1 MREYGFLF
9 LLIASSE
16 ARGRRLMHGC
26 QQALQVKD
34 RALIAHRY
42 TDRATAEDF
51 ELALPATDFDARREY
66 GCFMLDWSHKE
77 TRFGLGVEVDRWLD
91 GGLNVLC
98 QASTGLIE
106 PARRRYRHHTR
117 VVYAP
122 GGKDPMAWLERM
134 LERRN
139 PKVRQ
144 LGLGFEDTQTLNGP
158 IEGLRLS
165 SDVERAVTQL
175 SGWMRLNSPPAL
187 VAA

>member
-9 LLIASSE
+9 LLIASSD
-16 ARGRRLMHGC
+16 ARARRLMHGC
-26 QQALQVKD
+26 QQALQLKD

-42 TDRATAEDF
+42 TTRSAAEDF
-51 ELALPATDFDARREY
+51 ELALPETDFDARREY
-66 GCFMLDWSHKE
+66 GCFMLDWNH
-77 TRFGLGVEVDRWLD
+77 RNNRYGLGVEIDRWLD

-98 QASTGLIE
+98 HASSSLIE

-122 GGKDPMAWLERM
+122 GGQDPMAWLERM
-134 LERRN
+134 LERRS

-144 LGLGFEDTQTLNGP
+144 LGLGFEDTQTLAGP

-165 SDVERAVTQL
+165 ADIDRAVTQL